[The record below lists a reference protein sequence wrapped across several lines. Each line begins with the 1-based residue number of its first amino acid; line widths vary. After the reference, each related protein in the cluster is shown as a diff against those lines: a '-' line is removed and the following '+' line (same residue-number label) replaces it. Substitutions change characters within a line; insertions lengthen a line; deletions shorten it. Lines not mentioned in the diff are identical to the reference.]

1 MYLVTYDIT
10 SNKIRNKIAK
20 CLSGYGNRVQYSVF
34 ECEIHPKKFKQ
45 LYRELLKRMEKSEE
59 GNIRIYY
66 IDEFSRSNM
75 LVIGDKSERMEKD
88 VLFI

>member
-34 ECEIHPKKFKQ
+34 ECEINPKKFKQ
-45 LYRELLKRMEKSEE
+45 LYKELLKRMEKSEE
-59 GNIRIYY
+59 GNICIYY
-66 IDEFSRSNM
+66 IDEYARSNI
-75 LVIGDKSERMEKD
+75 LTIGDMSERMGTD